1 MPREFARC
9 KRVSEQI
16 HRLLADLIRQEIKDP
31 RLSMVSINE
40 VDVSRDL
47 SHAKVYFG
55 MLNPDSDSAV
65 VQAALIR
72 ANGFLRS
79 QLAREL
85 GIRHVPELHFHYDDS
100 AARGAELTSLIS
112 AAVSDD
118 LQRRGEHEGEHDG
131 DQDND
136 Q

>member
-9 KRVSEQI
+9 QRVAEQI
-16 HRLLADLIRQEIKDP
+16 HRLLADLIRQEVKDP
-31 RLSMVSINE
+31 RLSLVSVNE

-55 MLNPDSDSAV
+55 MLNPESDSSDV
-65 VQAALIR
+65 KGALNK
-72 ANGFLRS
+72 AKGFLRS

-118 LQRRGEHEGEHDG
+118 LQRRGEHDG

>member
-31 RLSMVSINE
+31 RLSLVSINE
-40 VDVSRDL
+40 VVVSRDL
-47 SHAKVYFG
+47 SHAKFYFG
-55 MLNPDSDSAV
+55 MLNPDCDVSDVLAG
-65 VQAALIR
+65 LNR

-85 GIRHVPELHFHYDDS
+85 GIRHVPELHFQYDDS
-100 AARGAELTSLIS
+100 AARGAELSSLIS

-118 LQRRGEHEGEHDG
+118 LQRRGEHDGNSNG
-131 DQDND
+131 DQEND
-136 Q
+136 R

>member
-1 MPREFARC
+1 MPREFARNQ
-9 KRVSEQI
+9 RVAEQI
-16 HRLLADLIRQEIKDP
+16 HRLLADQIRNDVKDP
-31 RLSMVSINE
+31 RLGLVSVTH

-55 MLNPDSDSAV
+55 MLNPDDESSDA
-65 VQAALIR
+65 QAALNG
-72 ANGFLRS
+72 ASGFLRS

-85 GIRHVPELHFHYDDS
+85 GIRHVPELHFHFDDS

-112 AAVSDD
+112 AAVDND
-118 LQRRGEHEGEHDG
+118 RQRRDG
-131 DQDND
+131 QDDQGND